1 MEIWILEKER
11 DSVKNIL
18 IAEENE
24 DETTTKKAVL

>member
-1 MEIWILEKER
+1 MEIWILER
-11 DSVKNIL
+11 DTVKNTL